1 MLRQKKLIATEIEMI
16 VSGAWLSIE
25 NEFVLLRMKNLNFCR
40 TIIYIIRAVIA
51 RDLVMCTELN
61 PVSQL
66 LQEATI
72 LIFTRIYGIDTKVR
86 RMQEKQN
93 RLSIKCVDDLQ
104 E

>member
-1 MLRQKKLIATEIEMI
+1 
-16 VSGAWLSIE
+16 
-25 NEFVLLRMKNLNFCR
+25 MKNLNFSR